1 MLHRGNDGLE
11 YFCTGHIVCLNQ
23 SAFALSALGEDSE
36 RVAPVLLDLRSC
48 YVAPPRFAFLDR
60 FILGKLA
67 GIIGVDPVF
76 ANLAPL
82 KGVLEL
88 NGTPNAKPEAER
100 IQYNS

>member
-1 MLHRGNDGLE
+1 MGV
-11 YFCTGHIVCLNQ
+11 F
-23 SAFALSALGEDSE
+23 
-36 RVAPVLLDLRSC
+36 VLAGIAGFVHTVLRL
-48 YVAPPRFAFLDR
+48 FFDR
-60 FILGKLA
+60 FVHGKLA